1 MHESI
6 QKKKKRRR
14 RSSETK
20 SRKISKFHG
29 QIEESEPEKHSIVRE
44 SLRIVKSYGQSKKAF
59 PETGLLRRKHTKKNK
74 NKKICTELYDINM
87 TVDLTESCFM

>member
-1 MHESI
+1 MRSLRNKFKNERI
-6 QKKKKRRR
+6 

-59 PETGLLRRKHTKKNK
+59 PETGLLRRKHTKK
-74 NKKICTELYDINM
+74 KKKKYAL
-87 TVDLTESCFM
+87 SCMIST